1 MTGLDAFVGEREIAS
16 PAEMEALG
24 RALGDALRAGDL
36 VVLTGPLGAGKTTL
50 TRGIAAGLGV
60 RGRVQS
66 PTFVI
71 ARTHPSL
78 GDGPPLVHVDAYRL
92 GTDGEL
98 DDLDIDFA
106 GSVVIAEW
114 AAPFAAAVADRWW
127 EIEID
132 RGGLTR
138 PEAPTAT
145 ATAAGE
151 ADQGSAGAGAGADGV
166 GATGPH
172 VADMEDRAPRRVTIS
187 RRG

>member
-1 MTGLDAFVGEREIAS
+1 MSGLDAFVGEREVAS
-16 PAEMEALG
+16 VDEMDALG
-24 RALGDALRAGDL
+24 RAFGEALRAGDL

-50 TRGIAAGLGV
+50 TRGIAAALGV

-78 GDGPPLVHVDAYRL
+78 TDGPALVHVDAYRL

-106 GSVVIAEW
+106 HSVVIAEW
-114 AAPFAAAVADRWW
+114 AAPYAAAVADRWW
-127 EIEID
+127 EVEID

-138 PEAPTAT
+138 PEAPTAA

-151 ADQGSAGAGAGADGV
+151 EGQGSAGAGADGV

-172 VADMEDRAPRRVTIS
+172 VADMEDRTPRRVTIS

>member
-1 MTGLDAFVGEREIAS
+1 MTGLDAFVGEREVAS

-127 EIEID
+127 EVEID
-132 RGGLTR
+132 RGWAGTGVD
-138 PEAPTAT
+138 TACGT
-145 ATAAGE
+145 A
-151 ADQGSAGAGAGADGV
+151 
-166 GATGPH
+166 GPH
-172 VADMEDRAPRRVTIS
+172 IADMEDAAPRRVRIT
-187 RRG
+187 RHG